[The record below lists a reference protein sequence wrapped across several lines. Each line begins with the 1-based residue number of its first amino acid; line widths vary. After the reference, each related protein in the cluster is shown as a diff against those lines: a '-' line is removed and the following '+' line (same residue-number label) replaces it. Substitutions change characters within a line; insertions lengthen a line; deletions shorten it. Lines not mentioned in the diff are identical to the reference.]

1 MPKNLPL
8 SVQGSAAV
16 DFAYLNAQPVRQ
28 PVELPEEQLEPQQ
41 QRSSRIRP
49 RAAIAPVSVLGFA
62 VATLMLILV
71 VFGYVRLYEAT
82 TENANL
88 ASELSGLRNENAILA
103 KQYEGQVDLGYI
115 EQMAMTELGMQK
127 VLPEQIVYVNLSH
140 TSDRG
145 VVITAEKQKS
155 FLGKAVES
163 ILGSLRELKEYLS

>member
-1 MPKNLPL
+1 M
-8 SVQGSAAV
+8 
-16 DFAYLNAQPVRQ
+16 
-28 PVELPEEQLEPQQ
+28 
-41 QRSSRIRP
+41 
-49 RAAIAPVSVLGFA
+49 
-62 VATLMLILV
+62 
-71 VFGYVRLYEAT
+71 
-82 TENANL
+82 
-88 ASELSGLRNENAILA
+88 
-103 KQYEGQVDLGYI
+103 DLGYI